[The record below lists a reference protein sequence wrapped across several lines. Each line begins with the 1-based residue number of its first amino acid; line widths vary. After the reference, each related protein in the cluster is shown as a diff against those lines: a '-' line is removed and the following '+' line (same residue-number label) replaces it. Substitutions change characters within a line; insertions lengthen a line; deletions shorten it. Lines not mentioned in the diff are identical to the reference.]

1 MYDLL
6 VIAAVIGC
14 AWLGSTKGFHWA
26 LAVTLELGAA
36 FGAAVLLHEPV
47 AGLIAEL
54 IRLVAES
61 FLPRS
66 DSYQWFALTL
76 AFVLLCWAPFATLVY
91 VYHRSAEDP
100 VELPPLVDRLGGG
113 VVGLVGGVLFAG
125 ASLVFLSILPLPSLL
140 KPAPARMFFDVGTL
154 ALRTAARFAP
164 DTHEG
169 SSLLLD
175 GEPVSRKSVLSA
187 KLSNEPW
194 CDVDGDSTQTDA
206 DRYRDIDGNG
216 TYTAD
221 FYFVDVDRDGS
232 RRIGLIDKYVTG
244 CWDSSLNSSPRER
257 TDIKK
262 PAPEQVADAPAAG
275 GEPAPGAG
283 SGNDAAPE
291 FEDDF

>member
-36 FGAAVLLHEPV
+36 FGAAVLLHEPL

-61 FLPRS
+61 FLPQS
-66 DSYQWFALTL
+66 DSYAWFALAL
-76 AFVLLCWAPFATLVY
+76 AFVLLCWAPFAALVY
-91 VYHRSAEDP
+91 LFHRSNDDL
-100 VELPPLVDRLGGG
+100 VEVPPLVDRLGGG
-113 VVGLVGGVLFAG
+113 LVGFVGGVLLAG
-125 ASLVFLSILPLPSLL
+125 ASLVFLSILPLPSAI
-140 KPAPARMFFDVGTL
+140 KPAPGRMFFDAGTL

-175 GEPVSRKSVLSA
+175 GEPASRKSVLSA

-216 TYTAD
+216 AFTAD
-221 FYFVDVDRDGS
+221 FFFVDVDGDGM

-275 GEPAPGAG
+275 GEPAPDAG
-283 SGNDAAPE
+283 TRNDAAPE